1 MAKVI
6 GAMLTILSFGALIAQ
21 IFLVQNS
28 NAYLEYNPADKAQG
42 LVNVGL
48 ALPIVMTLIAFIAG
62 VVILKFS
69 TEPESH

>member
-1 MAKVI
+1 MAKVL
-6 GAMLTILSFGALIAQ
+6 GAILLILSTLALVAQ

-28 NAYLEYNPADKAQG
+28 SAYLTYNPADKAQG

-48 ALPIVMTLIAFIAG
+48 ALPIVITVLAFIAG
-62 VVILKFS
+62 VVLSKLS